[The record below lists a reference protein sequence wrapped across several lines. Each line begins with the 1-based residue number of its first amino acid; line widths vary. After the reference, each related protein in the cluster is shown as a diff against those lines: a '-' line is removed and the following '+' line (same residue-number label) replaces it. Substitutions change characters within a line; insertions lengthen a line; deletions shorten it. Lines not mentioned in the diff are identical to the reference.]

1 MSNNRNLGTLANR
14 LDEGSTGDVL
24 TKQAD
29 GSAQFAAAS
38 GGPNIQTFT
47 SSGTWNKPSSGTL
60 CIIHLIGGGG
70 GGGRLTSGF
79 GGNGAPATGTYKAIL
94 MSNMP
99 SSASVTIGAGG
110 SGSTN
115 DQVVGGTGGKTSIGT
130 IFTSVGAAGGVSYN
144 GTTIVYPTTPSL
156 TSTEKANN
164 SLNLIYGGEEGAG
177 GSGGNGGSSVSNGSV
192 GLYGT
197 GGNGDGG
204 NATGLASGG
213 AGGLS
218 AGGAGSSGFLS
229 IVVL

>member
-1 MSNNRNLGTLANR
+1 MAIQISGTTVVNDSRQLQNIAS
-14 LDEGSTGDVL
+14 LDST
-24 TKQAD
+24 TTATI
-29 GSAQFAAAS
+29 SAAA
-38 GGPNIQTFT
+38 GGPNVQTFT

-79 GGNGAPATGTYKAIL
+79 GGGGGGATGTYKAIL
-94 MSNMP
+94 MSDMP

-115 DQVVGGTGGKTSIGT
+115 DQVAGTNGGSTSIGT
-130 IFTSVGAAGGVSYN
+130 IFTSVGGAGGLSYN
-144 GTTIVYPTTPSL
+144 GTTLVYPVTPSL
-156 TSTEKANN
+156 TSTEIANN
-164 SLNLIYGGEEGAG
+164 QSNLVYGGEDGQG
-177 GSGGNGGSSVSNGSV
+177 GSGGNGGSTTGAGSSEI
-192 GLYGT
+192 YGT
-197 GGNGDGG
+197 GGTGQGG

-218 AGGAGSSGFLS
+218 AGGAGTSGFLS